1 MTKESKQRQ
10 QKNDKLVRQ
19 EKRITKLESS
29 LVYYKEITETVR
41 HPLIILNSDLGVVTA
56 NPAFY
61 RKFKV
66 LEKDTEGRLLYELG
80 DNQWDTPEL
89 REFLERVL
97 PKKKKLNDYEITL
110 DLPDLGRKTMLLSA
124 RQIDSKQ
131 LILLAL
137 DDVTEQR
144 ALKLNS
150 DIVTKNLIHQRD
162 KLQYLNDAKD
172 EFIALASH
180 QLRTPATV
188 VKQYVN
194 LLTEGY
200 AGELP
205 GNQEKILTIVNDSN
219 DRQLEIIEDLLRIA
233 RVDAGKIKLRKSSQN
248 LSEEVESAIKALAV
262 IFKSRGQNVLFS
274 EPKKQMIA
282 LVDQKLMGMV
292 IENILDNA
300 GKYSADNTT
309 IAIKIT
315 ENDGFIGIA
324 IKDNGV
330 GIQKKD
336 QAKLFKK
343 FSRIHNPLSES
354 VNGTGLGLYW
364 AKKILDLH
372 GGGIEVSSTQGGGST
387 FIVKVPAGV

>member
-41 HPLIILNSDLGVVTA
+41 HPLIILNSDLEVVTA

-97 PKKKKLNDYEITL
+97 PKKKKLNDYEIIL

-372 GGGIEVSSTQGGGST
+372 GGDIEVSSTQGGGST

>member
-41 HPLIILNSDLGVVTA
+41 HPLIILNSDLEVVTA

-97 PKKKKLNDYEITL
+97 PKKKKLNDYEIIL